1 MNAIEA
7 VTARALTT
15 QFPHD
20 TFAIRHAYAD
30 NPLFTLPRIIELLR
44 SLPRDRIE
52 FNSGKAAISQ
62 NPNSTPMVDLPPEEI
77 VRRIETSG
85 AWMVLKRVETDP
97 AYRAVIEDV
106 LLTLAQSRGHMTIE
120 EADFRDI
127 QGFIFVSSPKS
138 TTPFHADSDENIFLQ
153 IHGDKFFH
161 VYDNRDRSIA
171 SDDMLEDV
179 VVKHRNMPY
188 QPHYDEKAVHYDLQP
203 GDGIFVP
210 YQWPHYIQTSETYSI
225 SLSIT
230 WKSRDVRR
238 RNDITVVNSLMR
250 KIGMPQRAPGANPIL
265 DTLKW
270 AGLRSVMS
278 VVEPL
283 RKSEFV
289 RRVVRRI
296 AFGKNANY
304 YYRADKQ
311 KAA

>member
-7 VTARALTT
+7 VDSRALTAL
-15 QFPHD
+15 FPHE

-62 NPNSTPMVDLPPEEI
+62 DPSATPMVDLPPEEI

-97 AYRAVIEDV
+97 AYRAIIHDV
-106 LLTLAQSRGHMTIE
+106 LRTLAQARGYTSIE
-120 EADFRDI
+120 AADFRDI

-153 IHGDKFFH
+153 IHGQKFFH

-210 YQWPHYIQTSETYSI
+210 YQWPHYIKTSETYSI

-238 RNDITVVNSLMR
+238 RNDITVVNSMMR
-250 KIGMPQRAPGANPIL
+250 KMGFPQRAPGAHPMF
-265 DTLKW
+265 DTIKW
-270 AGLRSVMS
+270 AGLRSVMAI
-278 VVEPL
+278 VEPL
-283 RKSEFV
+283 RKSEFI

>member
-7 VTARALTT
+7 VDSRALTAL
-15 QFPHD
+15 FPHE

-62 NPNSTPMVDLPPEEI
+62 DPSATPMVDLPPEEI

-97 AYRAVIEDV
+97 AYRAIIHDV
-106 LLTLAQSRGHMTIE
+106 LRTLAQSRGYTSIE
-120 EADFRDI
+120 AADFRDI

-153 IHGDKFFH
+153 VHGQKFFH

-171 SDDMLEDV
+171 SDDMLEDA

-210 YQWPHYIQTSETYSI
+210 YQWPHYIKTSETYSI

-238 RNDITVVNSLMR
+238 RNDITVVNSMMR
-250 KIGMPQRAPGANPIL
+250 KMGFPQRAPGAHPMF
-265 DTLKW
+265 DTVKW
-270 AGLRSVMS
+270 AGLRSVMAI
-278 VVEPL
+278 VEPL
-283 RKSEFV
+283 RKSEFI

-304 YYRADKQ
+304 YYQADKQ